1 MIQSL
6 LDAKNELMEVRC
18 WVIIQGDGCQE
29 ARLDFPTFPLG
40 VGGLPE
46 SVGRRGAEEE
56 GRPAQELDGGRV
68 AALPEEGG
76 GARIQV
82 GARGGREAPALVQP
96 LPALRQCQGA
106 DHRSEDC
113 QHTASCVFLFNGAFS
128 HLSFI
133 FTYGIICSIL

>member
-1 MIQSL
+1 
-6 LDAKNELMEVRC
+6 MEVRC
-18 WVIIQGDGCQE
+18 RIIIEGDGCQE
-29 ARLDFPTFPLG
+29 ARLDSLTSPLG

-56 GRPAQELDGGRV
+56 GRASQELDRGRV

-106 DHRSEDC
+106 DHLSVQHAHSERC
-113 QHTASCVFLFNGAFS
+113 EHTASSVFLFNRAFS
-128 HLSFI
+128 DLSFI
-133 FTYGIICSIL
+133 SHTVTL

>member
-1 MIQSL
+1 M
-6 LDAKNELMEVRC
+6 
-18 WVIIQGDGCQE
+18 
-29 ARLDFPTFPLG
+29 DFLTFPLG

-56 GRPAQELDGGRV
+56 GRAAQELDGGRV

-82 GARGGREAPALVQP
+82 GAGGGREAPALVQP

-106 DHRSEDC
+106 DHLSVRHAHSEDC
-113 QHTASCVFLFNGAFS
+113 QHAASTVCLFNGASSDLSLIS
-128 HLSFI
+128 HMVLYVLCYVL
-133 FTYGIICSIL
+133 YGINIMKYIAVRLFM